1 MRNWPPISLTNTLAL
16 CRSFVI
22 NQCRN
27 PNGSSGFSSAS
38 RENKNRYFTT
48 QSYDATTTQSD
59 LIYTDGAHGLSE
71 IAPTECQNLQA
82 FHLGGYPSGLPR
94 YRDKALSW
102 SIRLRC
108 ANAIYNSYGK

>member
-1 MRNWPPISLTNTLAL
+1 MRLRCWVTVITVRNARRHAVNEIAL

-59 LIYTDGAHGLSE
+59 LIYTDGAHGLSKF
-71 IAPTECQNLQA
+71 T
-82 FHLGGYPSGLPR
+82 GVPSRRIP
-94 YRDKALSW
+94 
-102 SIRLRC
+102 IRASL
-108 ANAIYNSYGK
+108 ISG

>member
-1 MRNWPPISLTNTLAL
+1 MREVMPVNEIAL

-71 IAPTECQNLQA
+71 IAPTECQNLHPIIEFLAQ
-82 FHLGGYPSGLPR
+82 G
-94 YRDKALSW
+94 
-102 SIRLRC
+102 SIKPEPGWLVPLRQP
-108 ANAIYNSYGK
+108 KMPE